1 MEQKNNGKVQKI
13 NDEDYEIIKVIESG
27 GPYDAEKWYR
37 QNYEC
42 DREEA
47 RAAIKEIRRKYKI
60 TYGVRYIPDADE
72 ISEKMQEFRKTA
84 PNESAVQ
91 ARVLSWYVATSGIRQ
106 ERAVDKLI
114 NAGVDFDWFDRLVYK
129 RGCGGAFL
137 IILAVVVSFFF
148 LIFLVTTLL

>member
-1 MEQKNNGKVQKI
+1 MEKEINGKQQKI

-27 GPYDAEKWYR
+27 SPYDAEKWYR

-42 DREEA
+42 DWEEA

-60 TYGVRYIPDADE
+60 TYGEKYIPDADE
-72 ISEKMQEFRKTA
+72 ISEKLEEFRETVTK
-84 PNESAVQ
+84 ESAAQ

-114 NAGVDFDWFDRLVYK
+114 DAGVDFNWIDRLVYK
-129 RGCGGAFL
+129 RGCGGAL
-137 IILAVVVSFFF
+137 LVILAIVVSILFVLF
-148 LIFLVTTLL
+148 LLFS